1 MFRFLLVVWLS
12 LFASLAEGAEP
23 PATYSGAAF
32 GGRIVDGETGQ
43 PLGGAVVVARWQLYR
58 AHNFMNIVGS
68 TEYRLLH
75 VAESVTDAG
84 GFYRIPAWG
93 PIVRPAGWEVFGEED
108 PLVAAFKPGYE
119 PNSMANGI
127 WVSAEVYNR
136 DGYQGFNP
144 RDAEIR
150 RSKNDG
156 KDIALYKYGKRPKEP
171 TGVIDPSVKNTP
183 EIKIRSMVSNFASY
197 LENNVDNADEQ
208 DAPSNSPKKLEAI
221 RAQRQAILMVEKELQ
236 RLYAPQRYT
245 SQLGIILQEIVR
257 EEQRKRGDKPPNLI
271 PPLPR
276 QTPPPQMYGPP
287 PGYVAPNNQRN
298 GQ

>member
-1 MFRFLLVVWLS
+1 MIRFMLAVCLS
-12 LFASLAEGAEP
+12 VFVSLAEGAEP
-23 PATYSGAAF
+23 PTTYSGAAF

-43 PLGGAVVVARWQLYR
+43 PLEGAAVVARWQLYR

-68 TEYRLLH
+68 TEYRVLH

-93 PIVRPAGWEVFGEED
+93 PIVRPAGWEIEGEEA
-108 PLVAAFKPGYE
+108 PLVMAFKPGYG
-119 PNSMANGI
+119 PDSMANGI
-127 WVSAEVYNR
+127 WVSPEGYYR
-136 DGYQGFNP
+136 DRYQGFNP

-150 RSKNDG
+150 RSQNDG
-156 KDIALYKYGKRPKEP
+156 KDIALYKYGRRPEEP
-171 TGVIDPSVKNTP
+171 TGVIDPSVKRTP
-183 EIKIRSMVSNFASY
+183 EMKIREKVNNFAFY
-197 LENNVDNADEQ
+197 LEDNVDNADEEERG
-208 DAPSNSPKKLEAI
+208 DSPKKLEAI
-221 RAQRQAILMVEKELQ
+221 RAQRQAILMVEQELQ

-257 EEQRKRGDKPPNLI
+257 EEQRKRGDKSPNLT
-271 PPLPR
+271 PQPLPR

-287 PGYVAPNNQRN
+287 PGFVAPNNQRN